1 MGSRKPTGGSAI
13 SGKDRVLVRQ
23 DLITNIIRLKS
34 RLKSRFEELYS
45 KSSMDHVRNILKE
58 LSRQEDDDIVTLEK
72 AMEDETVSGLDIM
85 PGADEDYER
94 FDHLLQEEG
103 PIDHNDVKSV
113 LMLAMRY
120 YRDLYN
126 ILQVMEKEYS
136 DPVIKNAISV
146 SMARELANKKKIEDL
161 LDEIVH
167 KDYW

>member
-13 SGKDRVLVRQ
+13 SGKDRALVRQ

-58 LSRQEDDDIVTLEK
+58 LSRQEDDDIVILEK
-72 AMEDETVSGLDIM
+72 AMEDQSVSDLDMMIE
-85 PGADEDYER
+85 ADEDYER

-103 PIDHNDVKSV
+103 PIDQNDVKSV

-126 ILQVMEKEYS
+126 ILQVMEKEYA

-146 SMARELANKKKIEDL
+146 SMARELASKKKIEDL

>member
-1 MGSRKPTGGSAI
+1 MGSKKPTGGSPI
-13 SGKDRVLVRQ
+13 SGKDRALVRQ

-34 RLKSRFEELYS
+34 RLKSRFEELYL

-58 LSRQEDDDIVTLEK
+58 LSRQEDDDIITLEK
-72 AMEDETVSGLDIM
+72 AREDQSTFDLDTI
-85 PGADEDYER
+85 PEADEDYER

-103 PIDHNDVKSV
+103 PIDHNDAKSV
-113 LMLAMRY
+113 LMLAMGY

-126 ILQVMEKEYS
+126 ILQVMEKEYA
-136 DPVIKNAISV
+136 DPAIRNAISV
-146 SMARELANKKKIEDL
+146 SMARELASKKKIEDL

>member
-13 SGKDRVLVRQ
+13 SGKDRALVRQ

-146 SMARELANKKKIEDL
+146 SMARELSNKKKIEDL

>member
-1 MGSRKPTGGSAI
+1 MSSRKPTGGRAI
-13 SGKDRVLVRQ
+13 SGKDRALVRQ

-58 LSRQEDDDIVTLEK
+58 LSRQEDDDIVTLER
-72 AMEDETVSGLDIM
+72 AMEDETTSDLNVM
-85 PGADEDYER
+85 PEADEDYER

-126 ILQVMEKEYS
+126 ILQVMEKEYA

>member
-1 MGSRKPTGGSAI
+1 MSSRKPSGGSAI
-13 SGKDRVLVRQ
+13 SGKDRALVRH
-23 DLITNIIRLKS
+23 DLLTNIIRLKS
-34 RLKSRFEELYS
+34 RLKSRFDNLYS
-45 KSSMDHVRNILKE
+45 KASMDHVRNLLKE
-58 LSRQEDDDIVTLEK
+58 LSEQEYDDIHILEK
-72 AMEDETVSGLDIM
+72 AMEEETTSAIEV
-85 PGADEDYER
+85 PADAEDDYER

-103 PIDHNDVKSV
+103 PIDHNDVKSI

-126 ILQVMEKEYS
+126 ILQLMEKEYS

>member
-13 SGKDRVLVRQ
+13 SGKDRSLVRQ

-72 AMEDETVSGLDIM
+72 AMEDQTTSDFDIM
-85 PGADEDYER
+85 PEADEDYER

-126 ILQVMEKEYS
+126 ILQVMEKEYA

>member
-72 AMEDETVSGLDIM
+72 AMEDETESGLDIM

>member
-1 MGSRKPTGGSAI
+1 MSSRKPTGGRAI
-13 SGKDRVLVRQ
+13 SGKDKALVRQ

-45 KSSMDHVRNILKE
+45 KSSMDHVRNLLKE
-58 LSRQEDDDIVTLEK
+58 LSKQEDDDIVTLER
-72 AMEDETVSGLDIM
+72 AMEDGATSDLNVM
-85 PGADEDYER
+85 PEADEDYER

-126 ILQVMEKEYS
+126 ILQVMEKEYA

>member
-13 SGKDRVLVRQ
+13 SGKDRALVRQ